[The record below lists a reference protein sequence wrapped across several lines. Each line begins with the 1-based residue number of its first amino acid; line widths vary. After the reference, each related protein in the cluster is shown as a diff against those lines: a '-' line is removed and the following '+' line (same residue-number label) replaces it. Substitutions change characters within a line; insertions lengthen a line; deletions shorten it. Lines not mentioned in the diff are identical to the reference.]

1 MAQQHNYCCPVQS
14 IQASRF
20 VASHWACRLPGRL
33 QLFTPKVYICKK
45 YISVHDIL
53 DFCPSVIEGKSG
65 AASVSAE
72 MQDHPKVH

>member
-1 MAQQHNYCCPVQS
+1 MDVLGSQPPPRKGHLRQCGYHALEALTS
-14 IQASRF
+14 
-20 VASHWACRLPGRL
+20 
-33 QLFTPKVYICKK
+33 LFTPKVHICKK

-72 MQDHPKVH
+72 MQDHLKVH